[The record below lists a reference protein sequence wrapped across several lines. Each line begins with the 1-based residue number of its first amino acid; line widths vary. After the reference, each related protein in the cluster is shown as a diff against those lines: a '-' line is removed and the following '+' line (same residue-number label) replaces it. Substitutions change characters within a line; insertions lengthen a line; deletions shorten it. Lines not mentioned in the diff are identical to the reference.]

1 MYTFLAGKT
10 TLLNQILNNKHNLK
24 IAAAVNDFA
33 ERNIDAQIIKKNRS
47 HGEVVEL
54 TNGCLCCS
62 ISSELRTAV
71 WSLLQQADIGKIDYL
86 VIETSGVSDPHATIA
101 TLEQDYGKM
110 YRIRLDSVITIVDA
124 DALVAQL
131 EGEEFAGQLQSA
143 AADSQLRC
151 ADIVLLNKKDLVSET
166 QLAHAKDFILNLV
179 PGVRVYP
186 CQKCAVPLHYIMEV
200 SEVSSAQVVS
210 HEVVEAAYS
219 ISPEGG
225 MLNQERHRRIK
236 EKGEPTSFS
245 HIAQD
250 EFASIS
256 FESQIP
262 FMLGAFQAFLGRKF
276 PRGVTRV
283 KGTIWFEEN
292 RGYLYSFHM
301 SGRQRYE
308 ITSCA
313 SVSESLVGAFS
324 VQLILIGRS
333 IQPEELRFALENCL
347 ALPRNIVAPSP
358 ELLITLEEAKSI
370 ITADDR
376 FEVFPQLE
384 STNLCVNFRLTG
396 CIEYGISVQE
406 AQDRHGINF
415 NAMNEELAI
424 RVNGSSLPLCL
435 LPVQLPTGVQVC
447 RYAAHP
453 DAPFQSVWDLVCEN
467 AAKMIVEYYR
477 AVGYCRCGV

>member
-1 MYTFLAGKT
+1 M
-10 TLLNQILNNKHNLK
+10 
-24 IAAAVNDFA
+24 
-33 ERNIDAQIIKKNRS
+33 
-47 HGEVVEL
+47 EL

-86 VIETSGVSDPHATIA
+86 VIETSGVTDPHATIA

-131 EGEEFAGQLQSA
+131 EGEEPAGQLRSA

-166 QLAHAKDFILNLV
+166 QLARAKDFILNLV

-225 MLNQERHRRIK
+225 MLNQERHRRVK

-256 FESQIP
+256 FESQRP

-276 PRGVTRV
+276 PHSVTRV

-347 ALPRNIVAPSP
+347 APSRSSTSPIVAPSP
-358 ELLITLEEAKSI
+358 ELLGTLEKAKSTV
-370 ITADDR
+370 TADDR

-384 STNLCVNFRLTG
+384 PTNLCVDFRLTG
-396 CIEYGISVQE
+396 CIEYGISAQE
-406 AQDRHGINF
+406 AQGRHGINF
-415 NAMNEELAI
+415 NTMNEELAT

-447 RYAAHP
+447 RYATHP
-453 DAPFQSVWDLVCEN
+453 DTPFEPVWDLVCED
-467 AAKMIVEYYR
+467 AAKMIIEYYR
-477 AVGYCRCGV
+477 AVGYCRCDV